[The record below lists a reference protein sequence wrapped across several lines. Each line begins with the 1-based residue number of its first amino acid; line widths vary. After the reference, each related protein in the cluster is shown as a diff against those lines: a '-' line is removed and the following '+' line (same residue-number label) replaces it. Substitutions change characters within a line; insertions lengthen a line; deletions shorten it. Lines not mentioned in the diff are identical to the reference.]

1 MVQSFER
8 DTHDDIH
15 IVARHIHNFL
25 VIMGVILCLLS
36 RGCISLCT
44 SLSLYWKPFTYL
56 WESTLTYPKKTHDPF
71 EVDYITHEKT
81 SNKLFIH
88 NNGKGITFTLKESTN
103 GSSSSLVG
111 GSGRGEFFHSIILI
125 L

>member
-1 MVQSFER
+1 VY
-8 DTHDDIH
+8 I
-15 IVARHIHNFL
+15 
-25 VIMGVILCLLS
+25 
-36 RGCISLCT
+36 
-44 SLSLYWKPFTYL
+44 SLYWKPFTYL

-88 NNGKGITFTLKESTN
+88 NNGKGTTFTLKESTN
-103 GSSSSLVG
+103 GSSSSSLG
-111 GSGRGEFFHSIILI
+111 GGEFFHRIILI